1 MLFKEKDKF
10 SGDHFIIILV
20 ARWNVYLFR
29 TLDWYQF

>member
-10 SGDHFIIILV
+10 SADHFILV
-20 ARWNVYLFR
+20 TRWIVYLFW

>member
-10 SGDHFIIILV
+10 SGDHFILV
-20 ARWNVYLFR
+20 ARWNVYLFQ